1 MSWLVWVLPIGL
13 FWPVASIYLGGM
25 LELQGGGPA
34 RQLIGLLVS
43 LVAFLLL
50 WWVLGRLL
58 APVGPVLGKV
68 VLATLLSVI
77 AMPVLIYVGYRVVGI
92 RVVRAA
98 EVH

>member
-13 FWPVASIYLGGM
+13 FWPVAAIYLGGM
-25 LELQGGGPA
+25 RELQGGGPV

-58 APVGPVLGKV
+58 SPVGPVLGRV
-68 VLATLLSVI
+68 VIPTLLSVI
-77 AMPVLIYVGYRVVGI
+77 ALPALVMVGYRLVGV
-92 RVVRAA
+92 RVVHAA
-98 EVH
+98 EAH